1 MDLKTYYQR
10 IREVAATIASESVV
24 LVSRATPGGGRA
36 GCLTEV
42 PREVAARML
51 VEGVADLATEAE
63 AARFTQETRNLQAE
77 EESRRAAARIQVS
90 VISEKQAR
98 ALSPKPPKPR
108 TERS

>member
-10 IREVAATIASESVV
+10 IREVSATLANESVV

-36 GCLTEV
+36 DRFTEV

-51 VEGVADLATEAE
+51 VEGVADLATEAQ
-63 AARFTQETRNLQAE
+63 ATQFTQQTKTLQAE
-77 EESRRAAARIQVS
+77 EESRRAAARIQVN

-98 ALSPKPPKPR
+98 ALSSKPPKPR
-108 TERS
+108 NERS